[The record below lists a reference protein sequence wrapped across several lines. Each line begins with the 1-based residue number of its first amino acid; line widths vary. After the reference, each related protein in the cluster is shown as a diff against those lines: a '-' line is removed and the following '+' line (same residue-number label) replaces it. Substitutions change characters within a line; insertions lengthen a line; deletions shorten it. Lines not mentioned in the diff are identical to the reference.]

1 MKKFFFLTATAAVM
15 FASCAKVE
23 KDPAP
28 AREIDFQTANYLTKA
43 TTGAVYGTDNT
54 FGTYSFTDDG
64 KDIIGNNYV
73 DLMVNQSITHQT
85 AMWKADRVVPYFWP
99 ETGYLDFIS
108 YSPYIATA
116 DPKPAGIP
124 TITETTLS
132 WTGYTVVTDHDA
144 DLMYADKAVN
154 LNGAVNN
161 ITDDEVPESNFSGV
175 PTLFHHALAQ
185 VKFVFDISTESDA
198 NYDVVVTGVSL
209 DGVYTK
215 GNLELTLDL
224 TDSDYNSTLNE
235 GADDNMIPWVL
246 PANVWSHPSEGMM
259 LQTFSGSKLLTQS
272 PQTLL
277 PSSGTGMFY
286 VLPQTLVDDKQKVV
300 VDFTVY
306 LQNGKDDPSQKV
318 SDYEWTTSLRTDALS
333 AWEINK
339 QITYTVSINPPFNEI
354 TFDPAVADWSTP
366 GSGTITFD

>member
-15 FASCAKVE
+15 LASCAKVE

-43 TTGAVYGTDNT
+43 TTGAVYGTGNT

-64 KDIIGNNYV
+64 KDIIGNTYL
-73 DLMVNQSITHQT
+73 DLMKNQRIKYQT
-85 AMWKADRVVPYFWP
+85 TMWKADRVVPYFWP

-108 YSPYIATA
+108 YSPYKATA
-116 DPKPAGIP
+116 DPMPAEIP

-132 WTGYTVVTDHDA
+132 WTGYTVGTDHAD

-154 LNGAVNN
+154 LNGAVDQ
-161 ITDDEVPESNFSGV
+161 IEDAESNNFSGV

-185 VKFVFDISTESDA
+185 VKFDFDISTASDA

-209 DGVYTK
+209 EGISTK
-215 GNLELTLDL
+215 GNLNLTLDS
-224 TDSDYNSTLNE
+224 TDSDYHSPLNE
-235 GADDNMIPWVL
+235 VADDNMIPWVL
-246 PANVWSHPSEGMM
+246 PANVWSDPSEDIT

-286 VLPQTLVDDKQKVV
+286 VLPQTLVDNQQKVV

-318 SDYEWTTSLRTDALS
+318 SEYEWTTSLRTDALS

-354 TFDPAVADWSTP
+354 TFDPAVVDWSTS

>member
-15 FASCAKVE
+15 LASCAKVE

-43 TTGAVYGTDNT
+43 TTGAVYGTDNS

-73 DLMVNQSITHQT
+73 DFMVNQPITHQT
-85 AMWKADRVVPYFWP
+85 TMWKADRVVPYFWP

-108 YSPYIATA
+108 YSPYKDTGV
-116 DPKPAGIP
+116 GIP
-124 TITETTLS
+124 TITNDETTLS
-132 WTGYTVVTDHDA
+132 WTGYTVGTGHAD

-154 LNGAVNN
+154 LNGAVDQ
-161 ITDDEVPESNFSGV
+161 IEDAESSNFSGV

-185 VKFVFDISTESDA
+185 VKFDFDISTASDA

-209 DGVYTK
+209 EGIFTK
-215 GNLELTLDL
+215 GNLNLTLSS
-224 TDSDYNSTLNE
+224 TDSDSNSTLNE
-235 GADDNMIPWVL
+235 VDDDNMIPWVL
-246 PANVWSHPSEGMM
+246 PANVWSGLSEDKQ
-259 LQTFSGSKLLTQS
+259 LQTFTGSKLLTQS

-277 PSSGTGMFY
+277 PSSGGMFY

-306 LQNGKDDPSQKV
+306 LQNGKDDPAKKV
-318 SDYEWTTSLRTDALS
+318 SDYEWTTFLRTDALG

-354 TFDPAVADWSTP
+354 TFDPAVVDWSTS